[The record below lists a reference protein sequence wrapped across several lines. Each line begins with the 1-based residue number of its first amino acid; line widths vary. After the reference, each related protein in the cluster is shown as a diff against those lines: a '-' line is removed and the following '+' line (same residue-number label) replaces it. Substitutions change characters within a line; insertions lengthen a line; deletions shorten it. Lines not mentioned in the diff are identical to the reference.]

1 MADSVQYS
9 DGVVAGMQM
18 LYGEGFLSP
27 GGAVE
32 MGQLLGDLNPKGLRV
47 LDIGCGLGGCAIML
61 VREFGAGHVTG
72 IDIEPE
78 LVARANQAV
87 DAADLQDRIN
97 IHHVEPG
104 PLTMDDDAFDLVLTK
119 DVVCHFPDKKV
130 IIADIF
136 RVLAAGGSYLCAD
149 FFNPANEPE
158 TTDQGREYYDAY
170 IESMRSY
177 GLTFNFESQSVY
189 EQAILAAGF
198 DLHDVRDHTALSADV
213 AGREKDMLNGDE
225 AGPILEALGEE
236 RFKHRVMGSTVRQK
250 ALSERG
256 LLHGHLHAK
265 KPA

>member
-1 MADSVQYS
+1 MAGTQYS

-18 LYGEGFLSP
+18 LYGAGFLSP

-32 MGQLLGDLNPKGLRV
+32 MGQLLGDLDPSGMRV
-47 LDIGCGLGGCAIML
+47 LDIGCGLGGCSIML
-61 VREFGAGHVTG
+61 AREFGAAHVTG

-78 LVARANQAV
+78 LIRRANQAV
-87 DAADLQDRIN
+87 EDAGLQDRVSVQ
-97 IHHVEPG
+97 HVEPG
-104 PLTMDDDAFDLVLTK
+104 PLTMAGETFDLVLTK
-119 DVVCHFPDKKV
+119 DVVCHFPDKNV

-136 RVLAAGGSYLCAD
+136 RVLSPGGSYLCAD

-158 TTDQGREYYDAY
+158 TTDLGREYYDNY

-177 GLTFNFESQSVY
+177 GLTFHFEGQSIY
-189 EQAILAAGF
+189 ENAMRAAGF

-213 AGREKDMLNGDE
+213 AGWEKDMLAGDE

-236 RFKHRVMGSTVRQK
+236 RFKHRVTGSTMRQQ
-250 ALSERG
+250 ALNERG
-256 LLHGHLHAK
+256 LLHGHLHAR